1 MHHNE
6 ETLSWGW
13 LDFIAVYLGLLLLV
27 MLFSTFGERLPGF
40 LAAIGQP
47 DTRLNRFILSY
58 FIQFV
63 VTLGLV
69 FVFARGL
76 HGASFREMGLR
87 LVSGRSMFRYGILGG
102 LLIVVVIMLLSYPVQ
117 ILQPDLAPQAY
128 AEMLNAARGT
138 GQLLVVM
145 IMGIV
150 MAPLSEELLYRGM
163 LYPVARGTLGPLGG
177 AVLAGILFGAAH
189 WDLWRTIPLAAGG
202 IILCL
207 IYEKTRSVYVTTVAH
222 GVWNGV
228 MTLILYLG
236 LNYY

>member
-1 MHHNE
+1 MNHYE
-6 ETLSWGW
+6 ETPSWGW
-13 LDFIAVYLGLLLLV
+13 LDLIAVYLGLLLLG
-27 MLFSTFGERLPGF
+27 MLFNTFGEQLLSF

-58 FIQFV
+58 VIQFV
-63 VTLGLV
+63 VTVGLV
-69 FVFARGL
+69 FIFARGL
-76 HGASFREMGLR
+76 HGASFREMGFR
-87 LVSGRSMFRYGILGG
+87 LVSGRSMFRYGVRGG
-102 LLIVVVIMLLSYPVQ
+102 LLVVVVIMLLSYPVQ
-117 ILQPDLAPQAY
+117 ILQPDLAPQTY
-128 AEMLNAARGT
+128 AEMLSAARGT
-138 GQLLVVM
+138 GKLIVVM

-163 LYPVARGTLGPLGG
+163 LYPVVRKALGPLGG
-177 AVLAGILFGAAH
+177 AVMAGLLFGAAH

-236 LNYY
+236 INYY